1 MKKILMFM
9 AIMIAVVSLSS
20 CGSLENNEDCLY
32 SYKSS
37 TKNKPYNY
45 KSSSNL
51 ESLLGRTNK
60 IIEPL
65 NIYNKAKKQLDDYY
79 EAKKQLDD
87 YCKAKK
93 QLDGYYKA
101 KKQLD
106 DYNIINKF
114 NIATNEKVIVL
125 NDSMCTISFI
135 NKRYNSNFE
144 LYSQSRIEYT
154 LVKLRKG
161 PVKGT
166 TIYSS
171 IFLHVNC
178 ESKKSIQKTIDYID
192 NGISHS
198 LQEDVLEDYMFKL
211 LKKTYDDNIKKG
223 MSKEDA
229 KANCLYIRA
238 IANSDTYGKN
248 IVFKN

>member
-1 MKKILMFM
+1 MKKILMLM
-9 AIMIAVVSLSS
+9 SIMIAVVSLSS

-65 NIYNKAKKQLDDYY
+65 NIYNKAKKQLYDYI
-79 EAKKQLDD
+79 
-87 YCKAKK
+87 KAKK
-93 QLDGYYKA
+93 QLYDYNKA

-106 DYNIINKF
+106 DYNI
-114 NIATNEKVIVL
+114 TNEKVIVL

-135 NKRYNSNFE
+135 DGRYNSNFE

-171 IFLHVNC
+171 MFLNVDY
-178 ESKKSIQKTIDYID
+178 ESKKSIQKTSDYID

-229 KANCLYIRA
+229 KANCLYLMA
-238 IANSDTYGKN
+238 IANSDTYGRD
-248 IVFKN
+248 IVFKD

>member
-1 MKKILMFM
+1 M

-93 QLDGYYKA
+93 KLDGYYKA

-135 NKRYNSNFE
+135 NKRYNNSNFE

-171 IFLHVNC
+171 MFLNVDY

-192 NGISHS
+192 NGFPHN

-229 KANCLYIRA
+229 KANCLYLMA
-238 IANSDTYGKN
+238 IANSDTYGRD
-248 IVFKN
+248 IIFKD

>member
-1 MKKILMFM
+1 
-9 AIMIAVVSLSS
+9 
-20 CGSLENNEDCLY
+20 
-32 SYKSS
+32 
-37 TKNKPYNY
+37 
-45 KSSSNL
+45 
-51 ESLLGRTNK
+51 
-60 IIEPL
+60 
-65 NIYNKAKKQLDDYY
+65 
-79 EAKKQLDD
+79 
-87 YCKAKK
+87 
-93 QLDGYYKA
+93 
-101 KKQLD
+101 
-106 DYNIINKF
+106 
-114 NIATNEKVIVL
+114 
-125 NDSMCTISFI
+125 MCTISFI
-135 NKRYNSNFE
+135 NKRYNNSNFE

-171 IFLHVNC
+171 MFLNVDY

-229 KANCLYIRA
+229 KANCLYLMA
-238 IANSDTYGKN
+238 IANSDTYGRD
-248 IVFKN
+248 IVFKD